1 MLAMLLIQLLL
12 ITTLALLFIVPGLG
26 FHAGLIYL
34 HNTPPLNHYL
44 PVVSV
49 EDLLWWSCLAMAAA
63 YVLILLRYLF
73 ASNRRV
79 ARHIAGVHDLVE
91 LPEKHGATQM
101 GHALARSMGIRI
113 PRFYLMASPVPN
125 AFALQ
130 STGRDCVV
138 ITGGLAAT
146 LSPDALR
153 WVIAHELAHLCYR
166 DAAIRSF
173 WLTVIRSLYSPS
185 IFLASMKQDMAR
197 SGWWRPGT
205 AFVLLPLTFPMEA
218 SGWMATIARR
228 LYLVLDGPLSRR
240 AEWRADAMA
249 TRYTGAAAGVEAL
262 GSLSFGLE
270 HSIDVWSSHPPTPAR
285 IAHIREQG
293 GL

>member
-1 MLAMLLIQLLL
+1 MLALLLIQLLL
-12 ITTLALLFIVPGLG
+12 IGALALLFIVPALT

-73 ASNRRV
+73 VSNRRV

-138 ITGGLAAT
+138 ITGGLAAS
-146 LSPDALR
+146 LSADALR
-153 WVIAHELAHLCYR
+153 WVIAHELAHLFYR

-173 WLTVIRSLYSPS
+173 WLTVIRSLHAPS
-185 IFLASMKQDMAR
+185 VLFASMKQDMAR

-205 AFVLLPLTFPMEA
+205 AFLLLPITLPLQA
-218 SGWMATIARR
+218 CGWLATIACR
-228 LYLVLDGPLSRR
+228 LYPILDGPLSRR

-249 TRYTGAAAGVEAL
+249 TRHTGAAAGVEAL

-270 HSIDVWSSHPPTPAR
+270 HSIDAWSSHPPTPAR
-285 IAHIREQG
+285 IARIREQG
-293 GL
+293 SL